1 MGEDFCKE
9 APSGLM
15 KVCKALQAK
24 CMALKAVAEQKTCMH
39 AATKEL
45 QEKMKTLDFCG
56 QAPSHIAQKCQYE
69 QKKCMTISSDKEKQ
83 KACWEGKMKELMAE
97 ANRGS
102 GSGSG
107 SSMDVCAIALNAM
120 RDMMKG
126 VKNLKD
132 ITAAKKMDMCKSYK
146 SMGNMMSH
154 LAKCTSY
161 ELKAGLNNAKLLCG
175 AKKHGSGSGA
185 KTHIGFDGARDCG
198 CKSGYFCN
206 YDDGVKGGCEACSSL
221 KKCHH
226 AGLPQK
232 GVADCINRCPKD
244 KHGKLDFCEGAPS
257 EDLAK
262 VCKEEQKNCMTS
274 SSDKAEQ
281 KACWEAKMKEMSKL
295 AESLANGK
303 KLVAKPVYV
312 TRMVKKKRVVATQF
326 VSKDFTNPK
335 FKKEKENYENVFL
348 TASGALVKVSST
360 AFSQAVAK
368 HSGVDV
374 KAAKADIKVFEV
386 KVTE

>member
-1 MGEDFCKE
+1 MGNMMSHLAKCTSYELKVGLSNAKLLCGSGESSGYGSGKSSGYGSGYGSGKSSGYGSGSRGHEDFCKE

-102 GSGSG
+102 GSGS
-107 SSMDVCAIALNAM
+107 SMDVCVIALNAM

-161 ELKAGLNNAKLLCG
+161 ELKVGLSNAKLLCG
-175 AKKHGSGSGA
+175 SGKSSGYGSGES
-185 KTHIGFDGARDCG
+185 
-198 CKSGYFCN
+198 SGY
-206 YDDGVKGGCEACSSL
+206 GSGKSS
-221 KKCHH
+221 
-226 AGLPQK
+226 GY
-232 GVADCINRCPKD
+232 GSGRSSGYGS
-244 KHGKLDFCEGAPS
+244 GK
-257 EDLAK
+257 
-262 VCKEEQKNCMTS
+262 S
-274 SSDKAEQ
+274 SGYGS
-281 KACWEAKMKEMSKL
+281 
-295 AESLANGK
+295 GK
-303 KLVAKPVYV
+303 
-312 TRMVKKKRVVATQF
+312 
-326 VSKDFTNPK
+326 S
-335 FKKEKENYENVFL
+335 
-348 TASGALVKVSST
+348 SGYG
-360 AFSQAVAK
+360 
-368 HSGVDV
+368 SGYGS
-374 KAAKADIKVFEV
+374 
-386 KVTE
+386 